1 MSHQWVVAL
10 CQWRQQ
16 RGSADPFADD
26 STNEDEDG
34 GNEEVVEDIPPT
46 YSSVQAV
53 TAASIL
59 DREQWT
65 AEPSGDEDW
74 AAPMQ
79 TWRPFLAAQR
89 AVSRSNAMSRSRTHL
104 GMGSRRTS
112 AHSDAGRSTAVHTDE
127 AVASHGGESLRL

>member
-10 CQWRQQ
+10 GRQQ

-34 GNEEVVEDIPPT
+34 GDEEAVEDIPPT

-59 DREQWT
+59 DRERWS

-74 AAPMQ
+74 AARVQ
-79 TWRPFLAAQR
+79 RPFLAAQR
-89 AVSRSNAMSRSRTHL
+89 AVSNSNAMGRSRTHL
-104 GMGSRRTS
+104 GMSSRRS
-112 AHSDAGRSTAVHTDE
+112 NAHSDAGRSTAAHTDE
-127 AVASHGGESLRL
+127 AVASVSFFFLWIS